1 MRLPQALLCHCCC
14 GFICRQVALRVHR
27 RINTA
32 WQPLHISRSCPAPAG
47 APAAASASA
56 PAPTAAGAAPQ
67 AAAAVDA
74 GITQLESDT
83 TTAGEGGGSSAK
95 PHPRQ
100 VYFEGSRQTGVGGL
114 NVLYFEL
121 GMLLVLSGA
130 LPVVYVRKRRYIRL

>member
-1 MRLPQALLCHCCC
+1 MRRPQAVLCHCCC
-14 GFICRQVALRVHR
+14 CFMYRQVSLRVHR
-27 RINTA
+27 RIDTG
-32 WQPLHISRSCPAPAG
+32 WQPLHISRSCPPPAG
-47 APAAASASA
+47 TPAAASASA
-56 PAPTAAGAAPQ
+56 PTTQRTDPQ
-67 AAAAVDA
+67 AVLDP

-83 TTAGEGGGSSAK
+83 TTTDEGGGSSSSYK

-100 VYFEGSRQTGVGGL
+100 VYFEGSQSAGVGGL